1 MYETIIWAND
11 GSEAA
16 DFALGEALGLRELSG
31 GRIVAMHCSQR
42 LTGRAAAYKEVAPYP
57 LDILGAETQG
67 MIGYL
72 LTQALGAELPMHDI
86 AALVTQV
93 VVDPDDPA
101 FADPA
106 KPIGPIYEP
115 TEARQLSAAHGWTVA
130 RDGQN
135 LRRVVPS
142 PEP

>member
-1 MYETIIWAND
+1 MYETIIWATD

-31 GRIVAMHCSQR
+31 GRIVATHCSQR